1 MRGTSTHD
9 SLKKKSLGINPAK
22 EVKQLYNKHCK
33 AQTKSLKR
41 VLEDGRISMFVGV
54 VKMPA
59 S

>member
-1 MRGTSTHD
+1 MRGSSTHD

-22 EVKQLYNKHCK
+22 EVKHLCNKHCK

-41 VLEDGRISMFVGV
+41 ILEDGRISVVVGV